1 MNLSGK
7 RVIMNNMTENF
18 LNFDDALSSLE
29 TLTSN
34 SFLTDAW
41 IPSLNKTVQ
50 LKELTAKQ
58 QMTLIENFFDAIENK
73 ITFSKT
79 FFNIILENCLEDSLV
94 IDDLTIIDKASLAFF
109 IRNQLSDKL
118 KVEFQENPKIEHE
131 IETNTILEKFKSF
144 SHPTK
149 ETIQESEGSMTIE
162 VQIEVPK
169 MKQENDFDLFIFEK
183 TKIEDEFENFK
194 TVIGNSFLG
203 ELAKEIK
210 INNNLFN
217 YKELSVDNKIK
228 VVEKLPIFITKKI
241 IEKINVWKIELEKL
255 CTVKH
260 ENLEKTIKI
269 DALLFLIN

>member
-79 FFNIILENCLEDSLV
+79 FFNIILENCLEDSLRTNSFNNSSCFLKLSFIV
-94 IDDLTIIDKASLAFF
+94 NPSLC
-109 IRNQLSDKL
+109 NLSCC
-118 KVEFQENPKIEHE
+118 
-131 IETNTILEKFKSF
+131 
-144 SHPTK
+144 
-149 ETIQESEGSMTIE
+149 
-162 VQIEVPK
+162 
-169 MKQENDFDLFIFEK
+169 DLFIHK
-183 TKIEDEFENFK
+183 KLLRRIN
-194 TVIGNSFLG
+194 IG
-203 ELAKEIK
+203 
-210 INNNLFN
+210 
-217 YKELSVDNKIK
+217 
-228 VVEKLPIFITKKI
+228 
-241 IEKINVWKIELEKL
+241 
-255 CTVKH
+255 
-260 ENLEKTIKI
+260 
-269 DALLFLIN
+269 